1 MNMKKKISLTLAL
14 AIISTTGALTC
25 KCTERKEQ
33 QPTRSQRNVPEIMA
47 SGIVVDEEGKPV
59 ENARVTF
66 CYISDPDARP
76 DSTFVVFTDAKGAFS
91 GRAHSL
97 WGRFNAG
104 TRKDG
109 YYGTHIPI
117 PRPTDID
124 EKKNRWLP
132 WNPTVKAILRPIK
145 NPIPMYERLQDGKVP
160 VNDQPCGYDL
170 FKGDWVAPW
179 GEGEVAD
186 FIFTS
191 HCEYTDHSTSKT
203 TCKLTFSNP
212 LDGFHEVL
220 LPEAWKHSSFKW
232 YYEVPDGNFAPEYSM
247 YQIRDFNQGNKT
259 NWKENTSC
267 YFRIRSKSNG
277 KAITQAYYGKIAG
290 SIGVGQHV
298 KPGNCN
304 FAFKYFLNPTSLDR
318 NMEDDEKKKIFIK
331 TSKEKAAEEEKA
343 KPKPKK
349 KIKKP
354 KKKPEK
360 KTPVEKTP

>member
-1 MNMKKKISLTLAL
+1 MKKKISLTLAL
-14 AIISTTGALTC
+14 AIISTTGAITC
-25 KCTERKEQ
+25 KCTERKEE

-47 SGIVVDEEGKPV
+47 SGIVVDEEEKPI
-59 ENARVTF
+59 ENVRIKF
-66 CYISDPDARP
+66 YYRSDPDARP
-76 DSTFVVFTDAKGAFS
+76 DSPFVVFTDAKGAFS

-97 WGRFNAG
+97 WGTFEAG
-104 TRKDG
+104 ARKDG
-109 YYGTHIPI
+109 YYGTYIPI

-145 NPIPMYERLQDGKVP
+145 NPIPMYERFVASQVP

-191 HCEYTDHSTSKT
+191 HCEYTDRFTNKT

-212 LDGFHEVL
+212 LDGIQEVM
-220 LPEAWKHSSFKW
+220 LPEVGKHSSFKW
-232 YYEVPDGNFAPEYSM
+232 HYEVPDGSFIHEYSM
-247 YQIRDFNQGNKT
+247 YSVCNYNQREKT
-259 NWKENTSC
+259 HWKGNTSC
-267 YFRIRSKSNG
+267 YFRIRSKSDG
-277 KAITQAYYGKIAG
+277 KTITQAYYGKIVE
-290 SIGVGQHV
+290 SIGVGQLDNS
-298 KPGNCN
+298 GNCA
-304 FAFKYFLNPTSLDR
+304 FAFRYLLNPTSLDR
-318 NMEDDEKKKIFIK
+318 NMEDDEKKKILIK

-354 KKKPEK
+354 TKKPEK
-360 KTPVEKTP
+360 KTAVEKTP